1 MTPSL
6 HLFLTTDAVGG
17 VWTYSVELAAA
28 LAAENDVAVTLAVLG
43 PPASAE
49 QVERATAI
57 PGLRLIHAEL
67 PLDWTAES
75 ETELRATAAAL
86 ADLAERAEADA
97 VQLHAPALAC
107 ADFPPPVISVVHS
120 CVATW
125 WAAVRGTDLP
135 ADFAWRTELARE
147 GMERSDLVVAPTR
160 AFAGAVQQV
169 YALEQPPAAV
179 HNGRS
184 PLPMPSLP
192 RADRAFT
199 AGRLWDEGKNA
210 AAFDRAAALA
220 ATPFRAAGPLTG
232 PNGAS
237 TRLQHAEALGSL
249 PEQRLAE
256 EFAAQPI
263 FVSAALYEPFGLSVL
278 EAAQAGCALVLSD
291 LPTFKELWSGAA
303 LFVDPRDERAI
314 ADAVDRLGAQADE
327 RDRLGAAARARA
339 AEFTPRATAHAM
351 LAHYRS
357 LSERQQ
363 RVAA

>member
-1 MTPSL
+1 VTRGSK
-6 HLFLTTDAVGG
+6 LFLTTDAVGG

-28 LAAENDVAVTLAVLG
+28 LAAEDDTAVTLTVLG

-57 PGLRLIHAEL
+57 PGLRLVHAEL

-75 ETELRATAAAL
+75 ETKLRATAAAL
-86 ADLAERAEADA
+86 AGLAEQAEADL

-107 ADFPPPVISVVHS
+107 ADFRAPVISVVHS

-125 WAAVRGTDLP
+125 WAAVRGTELP

-147 GMERSDLVVAPTR
+147 GIARSDLVVAPTR

-184 PLPMPSLP
+184 PLPAPSFP
-192 RADRAFT
+192 RSDCAFT
-199 AGRLWDEGKNA
+199 AGRLWDESKNA

-220 ATPFRAAGPLTG
+220 ATPFRAAGPLAG

-256 EFAAQPI
+256 EFAGQPI

-291 LPTFKELWSGAA
+291 LPTFQELWSGAA
-303 LFVDPRDERAI
+303 LFVDRRDDRAI
-314 ADAVDRLGAQADE
+314 AAAVDRLAAQPGE
-327 RDRLGAAARARA
+327 RERLGAAAQERA
-339 AEFTPRATAHAM
+339 AHFTPEQTARTM

-357 LSERQQ
+357 LSEQQ
-363 RVAA
+363 RRVAA

>member
-1 MTPSL
+1 L

-28 LAAENDVAVTLAVLG
+28 LAAENDVAITLAVLG
-43 PPASAE
+43 PSASAE
-49 QVERATAI
+49 QVERAAAI
-57 PGLRLIHAEL
+57 PGLRMIHAEL
-67 PLDWTAES
+67 PLEWTADT

-86 ADLAERAEADA
+86 AGLAKRADA
-97 VQLHAPALAC
+97 DVVQLHAPALAC
-107 ADFPPPVISVVHS
+107 TDFRAPVISVVHS

-125 WAAVRGTDLP
+125 WAAVRGTELP

-147 GMERSDLVVAPTR
+147 GMERSELVVAPTR

-184 PLPMPSLP
+184 PLPTPSRP
-192 RADRAFT
+192 RVDRAFT

-220 ATPFRAAGPLTG
+220 ATPFRAAGPLAG

-237 TRLQHAEALGSL
+237 TRLQHAEPLGSL
-249 PEQRLAE
+249 TEQRLAE

-263 FVSAALYEPFGLSVL
+263 FVSTALYEPFGLSVL

-291 LPTFKELWSGAA
+291 LPTFQELWSGTA
-303 LFVDPRDERAI
+303 LFVDPRDDRAI
-314 ADAVDRLGAQADE
+314 ATAVDRLAAQPSE
-327 RDRLGAAARARA
+327 RDRLAAAARERSAR
-339 AEFTPRATAHAM
+339 FTPERTARPM
-351 LAHYRS
+351 RTT
-357 LSERQQ
+357 
-363 RVAA
+363 AACPSSSDG

>member
-1 MTPSL
+1 VTFGS

-28 LAAENDVAVTLAVLG
+28 LAAKSDVTIMLAVLG
-43 PPASAE
+43 PRANAE
-49 QVERATAI
+49 QIARATAI
-57 PGLRLIHAEL
+57 PGLQLIHTDL

-86 ADLAERAEADA
+86 AGLAERAEADV

-107 ADFPPPVISVVHS
+107 ADFPGPVISVVHS

-135 ADFAWRTELARE
+135 SDFAWRTELARE
-147 GMERSDLVVAPTR
+147 GMVRSDLVVAPTR

-192 RADRAFT
+192 RVDRAFT
-199 AGRLWDEGKNA
+199 AGRLWDHGKNA
-210 AAFDRAAALA
+210 VAFDCAAALA
-220 ATPFRAAGPLTG
+220 ATPFRAAGPLAG

-237 TRLQHAEALGSL
+237 TRLLHAEAVGSL

-263 FVSAALYEPFGLSVL
+263 FVSTALYEPFGLSVL

-291 LPTFKELWSGAA
+291 LPTFQELWSGAA

-314 ADAVDRLGAQADE
+314 ATAVDRLAAQPDE
-327 RDRLGAAARARA
+327 RERLGVAARERAARFTPEAAARS
-339 AEFTPRATAHAM
+339 M

-357 LSERQQ
+357 LSEQQ
-363 RVAA
+363 RRVAA

>member
-1 MTPSL
+1 MTPRL

-49 QVERATAI
+49 QVERAAAI
-57 PGLRLIHAEL
+57 PGLRLVHAEL

-75 ETELRATAAAL
+75 EIELRATSAAL
-86 ADLAERAEADA
+86 ASLAERAEADV
-97 VQLHAPALAC
+97 VQLHAPAIAV
-107 ADFPPPVISVVHS
+107 AAFPAPVISVVHS

-125 WAAVRGTDLP
+125 WAAVRGTELP

-160 AFAGAVQQV
+160 AFAEVVQRV

-184 PLPMPSLP
+184 PLPMPSLA
-192 RADRAFT
+192 RSERAFT

-220 ATPFRAAGPLTG
+220 ATPFRAAGPLAG

-237 TRLQHAEALGSL
+237 TRLLYAEALGSL
-249 PEQRLAE
+249 PEERLAE

-291 LPTFKELWSGAA
+291 LPTFRELWSGAT
-303 LFVDPRDERAI
+303 LFVDPRDEQAI
-314 ADAVDRLGAQADE
+314 AATVDQLAAQPGE
-327 RDRLGAAARARA
+327 RERLGAAARERSAQFTSEANAR
-339 AEFTPRATAHAM
+339 TM
-351 LAHYRS
+351 LTHYRS
-357 LSERQQ
+357 LSERPQ
-363 RVAA
+363 RAAA

>member
-1 MTPSL
+1 L

-107 ADFPPPVISVVHS
+107 ADFPAPVISVVHS

-125 WAAVRGTDLP
+125 WAAVRGTELP
-135 ADFAWRTELARE
+135 ADFGWRTELARE

-160 AFAGAVQQV
+160 AFAAAVQQV

-192 RADRAFT
+192 RSDRAFT
-199 AGRLWDEGKNA
+199 AGRLWDDGKNA

-220 ATPFRAAGPLTG
+220 ATPFRAAGPLAG

-237 TRLQHAEALGSL
+237 GRLQHAEALGSL

-263 FVSAALYEPFGLSVL
+263 FVSTALYEPFGLSVL

-291 LPTFKELWSGAA
+291 LPTSQELWSGAA

-314 ADAVDRLGAQADE
+314 AATVDRLAAQPGE
-327 RDRLGAAARARA
+327 RDRLGAAARERSAR
-339 AEFTPRATAHAM
+339 FTPERTARTM
-351 LAHYRS
+351 LAHYHS
-357 LSERQQ
+357 LSEQQ
-363 RVAA
+363 RRVAA